1 MERRWCKL
9 PVFIFLVF
17 LGAAV
22 LWLLL
27 SFSYRTIGK
36 LIAGILNDAKEA
48 MKEED
53 DPKTKK

>member
-1 MERRWCKL
+1 M
-9 PVFIFLVF
+9 PVFFFLVF

-27 SFSYRTIGK
+27 SFSYRMIGK